1 MGVGSKCKH
10 NDSNNLQSLQILED
24 FCTFLLKDT
33 QNENKH
39 LRHNVK
45 KTVTMFKTKCVTTLS
60 RLF

>member
-45 KTVTMFKTKCVTTLS
+45 KQCYNVWN
-60 RLF
+60 